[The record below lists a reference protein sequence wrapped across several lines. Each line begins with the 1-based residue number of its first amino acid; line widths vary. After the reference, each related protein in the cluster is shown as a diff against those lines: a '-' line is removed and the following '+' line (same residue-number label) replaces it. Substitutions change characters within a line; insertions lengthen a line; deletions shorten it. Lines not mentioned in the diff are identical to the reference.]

1 MPLVLFTS
9 RMRLLFVMNTVSGF
23 FHVPNRDSEAM
34 SVSTFA
40 IMLQMGSQFRSKAEP
55 AGVVNG
61 NEWIPAKNV
70 TRTLAGT
77 PSGPYCRNLDDPPAE
92 AAAPAK

>member
-1 MPLVLFTS
+1 MKSMYETPILKLSLCSVL
-9 RMRLLFVMNTVSGF
+9 
-23 FHVPNRDSEAM
+23 
-34 SVSTFA
+34 TFA